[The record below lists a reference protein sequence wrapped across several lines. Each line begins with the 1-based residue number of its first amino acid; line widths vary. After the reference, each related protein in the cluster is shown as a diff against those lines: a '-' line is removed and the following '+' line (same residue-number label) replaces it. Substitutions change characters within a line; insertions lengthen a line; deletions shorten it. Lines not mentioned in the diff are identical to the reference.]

1 MINEGFICK
10 IKAIIEEREAEF
22 VLLLCHQN
30 ADPDAVCSSYALSKL
45 LNHLKPGVDIEV
57 ASPESVSKISKI
69 LLEHFSMKVVNDKPS
84 FDKTDVIFMVDT
96 NTIKQLGEWDEHL
109 KEARLPLIV
118 IDHHAPHP
126 ETGKIASLCIYDENA
141 ASTCEIIYSLF
152 KEANVKPSRDVAE
165 ALLLGAAFDTKHFA
179 LANAS
184 TFKMIAELIDLG
196 VNVREMMGLLTAP
209 MDVSERIARLKACK
223 RMKLMKIGGWIIVF
237 SHVSSF
243 QASAARMLID
253 VGADLAIVGSQR
265 KNELS
270 ISMRSSQ
277 DFYGKTGIH
286 LGKDIA
292 NPLGEYL
299 NGMGGGHS
307 TSAGVNGTGDL
318 KLAFKHAMEILRER
332 IRQSQ
337 NQ

>member
-1 MINEGFICK
+1 MSNEGLIWK
-10 IKAIIEEREAEF
+10 IKAIIEEREAKF

-45 LNHLKPGVDIEV
+45 LNHLKPGMDIEV

-69 LLEHFSMKVVNDKPS
+69 LLDHFSMRVVNEKPS
-84 FDKTDVIFMVDT
+84 FDKTDIIFMVDT
-96 NTIKQLGEWDEHL
+96 NTIGQLSEWGERL
-109 KEARLPLIV
+109 KEACSPLIV

-126 ETGKIASLCIYDENA
+126 ETERIASLCIYNEDA
-141 ASTCEIIYSLF
+141 SSTCEIIYSLF
-152 KEANVKPSRDVAE
+152 KEANVKPSRDIAE

-179 LANAS
+179 LADAS

-196 VNVREMMGLLTAP
+196 VNVREIMGLLTAP

-223 RMKLMKIGGWIIVF
+223 RMRLMKIGGWIIVL

-243 QASAARMLID
+243 QASAARVLID

-286 LGKDIA
+286 LGRDIA
-292 NPLGEYL
+292 NPLGKYL

-318 KLAFKHAMEILRER
+318 ESAFKNVKRILKER
-332 IRQSQ
+332 IRQSH

>member
-1 MINEGFICK
+1 MNNVGFIRK

-45 LNHLKPGVDIEV
+45 MNHLKSGIDVEV

-69 LLEHFSMKVVNDKPS
+69 LLEHFSMRVVNDEPS
-84 FDKTDVIFMVDT
+84 FDKTDIIFMVDT
-96 NTIKQLGEWDEHL
+96 NTIGQLGEWGEHL
-109 KEARLPLIV
+109 KEACLPLIV

-141 ASTCEIIYSLF
+141 SSTCEIIYSLF
-152 KEANVKPSRDVAE
+152 KEANIKPSRDVAE

-196 VNVREMMGLLTAP
+196 VNVREIMGLLTAP

-223 RMKLMKIGGWIIVF
+223 RMKLMKMGGWIIVL

-243 QASAARMLID
+243 QASAARVLID

-286 LGKDIA
+286 LGRDIA
-292 NPLGEYL
+292 NPLGKYL

-318 KLAFKHAMEILRER
+318 KSAFKHVTRILKER

>member
-1 MINEGFICK
+1 MNNYEFICK
-10 IKAIIEEREAEF
+10 IKAIIEEKEAKF

-45 LNHLKPGVDIEV
+45 LNYLKTGIKVEV

-69 LLEHFSMKVVNDKPS
+69 LLERFSMKVVNDKPS
-84 FDKTDVIFMVDT
+84 FDKTDMIFMVDT
-96 NTIKQLGEWDEHL
+96 NTIKQLGEWSGRL
-109 KEARLPLIV
+109 KEAHLPLIV

-126 ETGKIASLCIYDENA
+126 ETEKIASLCIYNENA
-141 ASTCEIIYSLF
+141 SSTCEIIYGLF
-152 KEANVKPSRDVAE
+152 KEANIKPSKDVAE
-165 ALLLGAAFDTKHFA
+165 ALLLGAAFDTKHFT
-179 LANAS
+179 LADAS

-196 VNVREMMGLLTAP
+196 VNVKEVISLLTAP
-209 MDVSERIARLKACK
+209 MDISERIARLKACK
-223 RMKLMKIGGWIIVF
+223 RIKLMRIGGWIIVF

-243 QASAARMLID
+243 QASAARVLID

-270 ISMRSSQ
+270 ISIRSSRE
-277 DFYGKTGIH
+277 FYEKTGIH

-292 NPLGEYL
+292 NPLGEYIK
-299 NGMGGGHS
+299 GMGGGHS

-318 KLAFKHAMEILRER
+318 ESAFKHAAKILREK
-332 IRQSQ
+332 IRQSL